1 MRECESW
8 DVAQAFSTYLHE
20 TIHWWQHVGTSA
32 GLMLTRQWLVEDGS
46 FAYDY
51 GWLTSKFST
60 AELKDWADDVFK
72 ASTGVHPDAFSVLR

>member
-1 MRECESW
+1 MYE
-8 DVAQAFSTYLHE
+8 
-20 TIHWWQHVGTSA
+20 
-32 GLMLTRQWLVEDGS
+32 MTRQWLVEDGS